1 MEPLRLSDNDRTQ
14 SFTVTNTGEV
24 AATSIS
30 ESGLSTA
37 FSFTGGS
44 FPGTGGTC
52 SSSLAA
58 GSSCTL
64 NVSFDTASAAAYS
77 SSITLDYDN
86 GVTTTSSIRSLT
98 GTILTPAQLTINA
111 GSNLYLG
118 VVPAYPTSPNS
129 NLGAWDASSNTP
141 TLTDGS
147 GSDGQYYT
155 NSGAGTVDFGNG
167 DIDFAIG
174 DLVLYHQGKWHRV
187 GAIPDQALTVTNNG
201 EYTASNISVLTLA
214 APYSIKSNSCG
225 ATLAGSASCTITIE
239 TKGLEVE
246 KAIENITLNYQKDFD
261 GNFEASQISL
271 SAKVGRILK
280 IVAGDNHKCALFEL
294 GKVKCWGNNSFG
306 QLGLENTTAFEA
318 NPGTLGGNIPLVD
331 LGSGIKAKDITAG
344 KDHNCI
350 LTTGNEIKCWGANGN
365 GQLGIGSL
373 TGRGAIT
380 GDMGDN
386 LPFVDFPANSVRGVY
401 AGGNTTCALLVGPEL
416 KCWGYNN
423 RGQLGLG
430 DTSMRGHNPANLPK
444 DLTALPLGSKSF
456 KGISVGDTHICINQE
471 TDDVRCWGENT
482 HGQLGQEN
490 SSHIGNLGEQMSS
503 LTKVELGGLP
513 LDFVSAGYRTSCA
526 IAENEK
532 AKCWGLGEKGQLGQE
547 STANIGD
554 QALEM
559 GVNLSKINIPG
570 VHKAVSQTYEQV
582 TCILN
587 DSDDIYCFGNGV
599 FGGVGNGAMDP
610 IGDSAGEITDL
621 SPLDLGSGRSAKKL
635 FPTTTCAEL
644 DNHEVK
650 CWGKNNSGQLG
661 IGTALNMGDNA
672 GEMGDNL
679 PPIEIH

>member
-306 QLGLENTTAFEA
+306 QLGLENTTAFGA

-610 IGDSAGEITDL
+610 IGDSAGEITGL

-635 FPTTTCAEL
+635 FPTATCAEL

-650 CWGKNNSGQLG
+650 CWGKNNNGQLG
-661 IGTALNMGDNA
+661 IGTDVNMGDNA

-679 PPIEIH
+679 PSIEIH